1 MILDRQFHPQA
12 KACLSI
18 CGDVP
23 CLDTPSKRGDTLS
36 EAGESEALSRVCAS
50 HMFSRIPVVG
60 HLGMNCAVLTGESDE
75 AVLRATMPDHI
86 GHALAHR
93 PGESRVR
100 GWW

>member
-18 CGDVP
+18 CGDFP

-50 HMFSRIPVVG
+50 RAFSRIPVVD
-60 HLGMNCAVLTGESDE
+60 HLGMNRAVLTGESDDNS
-75 AVLRATMPDHI
+75 AARDYAGSHWSRPRAPSRR
-86 GHALAHR
+86 GPR
-93 PGESRVR
+93 P
-100 GWW
+100 